1 MLTFF
6 VPVNKELQRNVT
18 QQTHK
23 YALPKVFILVFSF
36 LFFFFFLV
44 KIKTRETTK
53 INKK

>member
-6 VPVNKELQRNVT
+6 VPVKKELQRNVT

-36 LFFFFFLV
+36 FLA
-44 KIKTRETTK
+44 KAKTRETTK

>member
-23 YALPKVFILVFSF
+23 YTLPKVFILVF
-36 LFFFFFLV
+36 LFFFFLV
-44 KIKTRETTK
+44 KVKTRETTK